1 MQDLIQKA
9 KSVLEGNNLGEY
21 TSQSDISD
29 KNRWAF
35 VSSISAMG
43 WAHIDINRALNEITS
58 LLDLQSNN
66 GMIPHLCLRD
76 DNPVHFFPGQNVWNN
91 ENHSCFTQAPVWTLA
106 LEYCLERGADK
117 NKILG
122 LLDKVE
128 QSHIF
133 FYQERDPLDISQIA
147 ISHPWE
153 SENEDSPS
161 WDPSLKRVPTTV
173 KNSSCPDDKKNRRYT
188 YLVESFI
195 DNDFVASDF
204 SVYDPHI
211 STLLVLSELALDRM
225 STQLG
230 FQTEAKK
237 RANLLVESL
246 KKNWD
251 VEKSQASF
259 RDALLDMDYFVPTL
273 GSLSPLLLQEFEKD
287 IQERGVQR
295 LIESFKTDYG
305 YSSYE
310 RNSDQYHADIPS
322 RGALSLAGHW
332 YYSALFPNDI
342 KKQVENLV
350 RKSGFKSFYHS
361 ENGTSLVEG
370 ESSITAALFLVLMN

>member
-9 KSVLEGNNLGEY
+9 KSVLEGNNLGDY
-21 TSQSDISD
+21 TSVSNISD
-29 KNRWAF
+29 KNRRAF
-35 VSSISAMG
+35 ASSISAMG
-43 WAHIDINRALNEITS
+43 WAHIDINRALDELIS
-58 LLDLQSNN
+58 LLDYQADN
-66 GMIPHLCLRD
+66 GMIPHLCLVD
-76 DNPVHFFPGQNVWNN
+76 DNCDHFYPGQNIWNN
-91 ENHSCFTQAPVWTLA
+91 ENHSYFTQAPVWTIA

-117 NKILG
+117 KKILG

-133 FYQERDPLDISQIA
+133 FYQERDPLDISLVA

-153 SENEDSPS
+153 SEYEDSPS
-161 WDPSLKRVPTTV
+161 WDPSLNRVPTTV
-173 KNSSCPDDKKNRRYT
+173 KNSSCPDDKKYKRYT

-195 DNDFVASDF
+195 DNDFVAIDF

-237 RANLLVESL
+237 RAGLLTESL

-251 VEKSQASF
+251 VEKNQASF
-259 RDALLDMDYFVPTL
+259 RDALLDMEYFVPTL
-273 GSLSPLLLQEFEKD
+273 GSLSPLLLQKFETD
-287 IQERGVQR
+287 VQDRGVQR
-295 LIESFKTDYG
+295 LIDSFRTEYG
-305 YSSYE
+305 YSSLE
-310 RNSDQYHADIPS
+310 RSSDQYCADIPS
-322 RGALSLAGHW
+322 RGAISLTGHW
-332 YYSALFPNDI
+332 YYSTLFPNDI
-342 KKQVENLV
+342 KKQVETLV

-361 ENGTSLVEG
+361 ENGTSLIEE
-370 ESSITAALFLVLMN
+370 ESSLAASLFLVLMN